1 MANEPLLGA
10 PFQQGV
16 RDQLAIRSKKKASN
30 NLTDRDL
37 SVQHGNNAWARIS
50 SGVVVEGNEFA
61 AKQNVLQGGVLSK
74 INKGFKETP
83 SASLLD
89 QVKYGRDMDSSYS
102 KTDALGFR
110 PMPGIDSI
118 EIVSQNAQGTIRKT
132 DVSFKLHTLEDLDIF
147 EKLYLR
153 PGFTILLEYGHGAYY
168 DNDGNPITNVPSVID
183 FFSST
188 DEEKVAAQTLALRKE
203 SSFNYD
209 AIFGIIM
216 NFQYSYNMEGGY
228 DCTFYII
235 SKGSLLDSILAISG
249 GDLKNTSSKKG
260 GIEGVF
266 NNLINDKKS
275 EDSKAYKKSEVLK
288 ILGRIYETAGQRDTQ
303 IDTLKDD
310 FKTLGLVTSDKPFY
324 LHDISTNISNAAK
337 KVYIT
342 FNTLLKILNNTVMLA
357 AANGRNIVSFGVYEE
372 ERSIL
377 GEFLTYDDHFSSN
390 PNVCLMTSIPANK
403 NFDAGAGSTKPGG
416 SFKKDQINKDILL
429 DVSFL
434 IRTYEALAKN
444 KKEDRTVIDFLMNV
458 FEEIT
463 PALGSINEFDFHYIE
478 DDSTCYI
485 VDRKISP
492 TLGGIKSNVLPCFGR
507 GSLLTNI
514 NVTSK
519 ISNAIMTMM
528 AVGAQQSGANLQGYG
543 GLVMNF
549 NRGLKDRFHSSLK
562 SKLDADKKINS
573 SEDDEDKDYKEKK
586 EDILKSIKQF
596 VKARS
601 FKQSEGTNLEQPHM
615 FIANYDINR
624 ATNPPRGV
632 LPFELS
638 FTMQGIAGLKIGQGF
653 LLQEGILP
661 TSVQDTAGFIIKSIN
676 HSLADNTWTTDISAF
691 MTLVAPD
698 YTKNTKDFPT
708 VELDKDTEDSVK
720 NRTDKSS

>member
-16 RDQLAIRSKKKASN
+16 RDQLAIRSRKKASN

-50 SGVVVEGNEFA
+50 SGVVVEGNVLSAME
-61 AKQNVLQGGVLSK
+61 NVLQGGVLSK
-74 INKGFKETP
+74 RGAGFTP
-83 SASLLD
+83 ASD
-89 QVKYGRDMDSSYS
+89 FSSYS

-132 DVSFKLHTLEDLDIF
+132 DVSFKLHTLEDLNVF

-153 PGFTILLEYGHGAYY
+153 PGFTVLLEYGHGAYY
-168 DNDGNPITNVPSVID
+168 DNEGNPITNVPSVID

-260 GIEGVF
+260 GIEGAF

-303 IDTLKDD
+303 IETLIED
-310 FKTLGLVTSDKPFY
+310 FPTLGLVDKSTPDSLSDKPFY
-324 LHDISTNISNAAK
+324 LHDISTDISNAAK

-357 AANGRNIVSFGVYEE
+357 AANGRNIVSFGIATEKRNV
-372 ERSIL
+372 L
-377 GEFLTYDDHFSSN
+377 GDFLTYDDHFSSN
-390 PNVCLMTSIPANK
+390 PNVCLITSIPANK
-403 NFDAGAGSTKPGG
+403 NFDAGAGNEGGRGG
-416 SFKKDQINKDILL
+416 SPKKNQINRDILL

-485 VDRKISP
+485 VDRKITPS
-492 TLGGIKSNVLPCFGR
+492 LGGIKSNVLPCFGK

-519 ISNAIMTMM
+519 ISNTIMTMM

-573 SEDDEDKDYKEKK
+573 SEDDEAKDYKEKK

-676 HSLADNTWTTDISAF
+676 HSLSDNTWTTDISAY

-698 YTKNTKDFPT
+698 YTKNTKDFPET
-708 VELDKDTEDSVK
+708 PLDADTQDSIS

>member
-10 PFQQGV
+10 PFQEGV
-16 RDQLAIRSKKKASN
+16 RKQLSVRSRKKKSN

-50 SGVVVEGNEFA
+50 SGVVVEGNESA
-61 AKQNVLQGGVLSK
+61 AKENVLQGGVLSK
-74 INKGFKETP
+74 RGAGFTP
-83 SASLLD
+83 ASD
-89 QVKYGRDMDSSYS
+89 FSSYS

-132 DVSFKLHTLEDLDIF
+132 DVSFKLHTLEDLNVF

-188 DEEKVAAQTLALRKE
+188 DEEKVAAQTLALREE

-310 FKTLGLVTSDKPFY
+310 FKTLGLETSDKPFY

-492 TLGGIKSNVLPCFGR
+492 TLGGIKSNVLPCFGK

-519 ISNAIMTMM
+519 ISNTIMTMM

-562 SKLDADKKINS
+562 SKLDAEKKIDS
-573 SEDDEDKDYKEKK
+573 SEDDEAKDYKEKK

>member
-10 PFQQGV
+10 PFQEGV
-16 RDQLAIRSKKKASN
+16 RKQLSVRSGKKKSN

-50 SGVVVEGNEFA
+50 SGVVVEGNVLSAME
-61 AKQNVLQGGVLSK
+61 NVLQGGVLSK
-74 INKGFKETP
+74 RGAGFTP
-83 SASLLD
+83 ASD
-89 QVKYGRDMDSSYS
+89 FSSYS

-132 DVSFKLHTLEDLDIF
+132 DVSFKLHTLEDLNVF

-188 DEEKVAAQTLALRKE
+188 DEEKVAAQTLALREE

-260 GIEGVF
+260 GIEGAF

-310 FKTLGLVTSDKPFY
+310 FKTLGLETSDKPFY

-357 AANGRNIVSFGVYEE
+357 AANGRNIVSFGIATEKRNV
-372 ERSIL
+372 L
-377 GEFLTYDDHFSSN
+377 GDFLTYDDHFSSN
-390 PNVCLMTSIPANK
+390 PNVCLITSIPANK
-403 NFDAGAGSTKPGG
+403 NFDAGAGNEGGRGG
-416 SFKKDQINKDILL
+416 SPKKNQINRDILL

-444 KKEDRTVIDFLMNV
+444 KKEDRTVIDFLINV

-492 TLGGIKSNVLPCFGR
+492 TLGGIKSNVLPCFGK

-562 SKLDADKKINS
+562 SKLDAEKKIDS
-573 SEDDEDKDYKEKK
+573 SEDDEAKDYKEKK

>member
-10 PFQQGV
+10 PFQEGV
-16 RDQLAIRSKKKASN
+16 RKQLSVRSGKKKSN

-50 SGVVVEGNEFA
+50 SGVVVEGNVLSAME
-61 AKQNVLQGGVLSK
+61 NVLQGGVLSK
-74 INKGFKETP
+74 RGAGFTP
-83 SASLLD
+83 ASD
-89 QVKYGRDMDSSYS
+89 FSSYS

-132 DVSFKLHTLEDLDIF
+132 DVSFKLHTLEDLNVF

-188 DEEKVAAQTLALRKE
+188 DEEKVAAQTLALREE

-310 FKTLGLVTSDKPFY
+310 FKTLGLETSDKPFY

-492 TLGGIKSNVLPCFGR
+492 TLGGIKSNVLPCFGK

-519 ISNAIMTMM
+519 ISNTIMTMM

-562 SKLDADKKINS
+562 SKLDAEKKIDS
-573 SEDDEDKDYKEKK
+573 SEDDEAKDYKEKK

>member
-61 AKQNVLQGGVLSK
+61 AKENVLQGGVLLK
-74 INKGFKETP
+74 RGAGFTP
-83 SASLLD
+83 ASD
-89 QVKYGRDMDSSYS
+89 FSSYS

-132 DVSFKLHTLEDLDIF
+132 DVSFKIHTLEDLNVF

-153 PGFTILLEYGHGAYY
+153 PGFTVLLEYGHGAYY
-168 DNDGNPITNVPSVID
+168 DNGGNPITNVPSVID

-188 DEEKVAAQTLALRKE
+188 DEEKVAAQTLALREE

-303 IDTLKDD
+303 IDTLKHD
-310 FKTLGLVTSDKPFY
+310 FKTLGLVDKSTPDSLSDKPFY
-324 LHDISTNISNAAK
+324 LHDISTDISNAAK
-337 KVYIT
+337 KVYIR

-357 AANGRNIVSFGVYEE
+357 AANGKNIVSFGIATEKRNV
-372 ERSIL
+372 L
-377 GEFLTYDDHFSSN
+377 GQFSTYDDHFSSN
-390 PNVCLMTSIPANK
+390 PNVCILASIPANK
-403 NFDAGAGSTKPGG
+403 NLDPGAGNEGGRGG
-416 SFKKDQINKDILL
+416 SAKKNQINRDILL

-492 TLGGIKSNVLPCFGR
+492 TLGGIKNNVLPCFGR

-615 FIANYDINR
+615 FIANYEINR
-624 ATNPPRGV
+624 ATNPIRGV

-638 FTMQGIAGLKIGQGF
+638 FTMQGIAGLTIGQGF
-653 LLQEGILP
+653 MLQEGILP
-661 TSVQDTAGFIIKSIN
+661 KSVQDTAGFIIKSIN
-676 HSLADNTWTTDISAF
+676 HSLSDNTWTTDISAY

-698 YTKNTKDFPT
+698 YTKNTKVFLET
-708 VELDKDTEDSVK
+708 KLDADTEDSVK

>member
-16 RDQLAIRSKKKASN
+16 RDQLAIRSRKKASN

-50 SGVVVEGNEFA
+50 SGVVVEGNVLSAME
-61 AKQNVLQGGVLSK
+61 NVLQGGVLSK
-74 INKGFKETP
+74 RGAGFTP
-83 SASLLD
+83 ASD
-89 QVKYGRDMDSSYS
+89 FSSYS

-132 DVSFKLHTLEDLDIF
+132 DVSFKLHTLEDLNVF

-153 PGFTILLEYGHGAYY
+153 PGFTVLLEYGHGAYY
-168 DNDGNPITNVPSVID
+168 DNEGNPITNVPSVID

-260 GIEGVF
+260 GIEGAF

-303 IDTLKDD
+303 IETLIED
-310 FKTLGLVTSDKPFY
+310 FPTLGLVDKSTPDSLSDKPFY
-324 LHDISTNISNAAK
+324 LHDISTDISNAAK

-357 AANGRNIVSFGVYEE
+357 AANGRNIVSFGIATEKRNV
-372 ERSIL
+372 L
-377 GEFLTYDDHFSSN
+377 GDFLTYDDHFSSN
-390 PNVCLMTSIPANK
+390 PNVCLITSIPANK
-403 NFDAGAGSTKPGG
+403 NFDAGAGNEGGRGG
-416 SFKKDQINKDILL
+416 SPKKNQINRDILL

-485 VDRKISP
+485 VDRKITPS
-492 TLGGIKSNVLPCFGR
+492 LGGIKSNVLPCFGK

-519 ISNAIMTMM
+519 ISNTIMTMM

-573 SEDDEDKDYKEKK
+573 SEDDEAKDYKEKK

-676 HSLADNTWTTDISAF
+676 HSLSDNTWTTDISAY

-698 YTKNTKDFPT
+698 
-708 VELDKDTEDSVK
+708 
-720 NRTDKSS
+720 

>member
-16 RDQLAIRSKKKASN
+16 RDQLAIRSRKKASN

-50 SGVVVEGNEFA
+50 SGVVVEGNVLSAME
-61 AKQNVLQGGVLSK
+61 NVLQGGVLSK
-74 INKGFKETP
+74 RGAGFTP
-83 SASLLD
+83 ASD
-89 QVKYGRDMDSSYS
+89 FSSYS

-132 DVSFKLHTLEDLDIF
+132 DVSFKLHTLEDLNVF

-153 PGFTILLEYGHGAYY
+153 PGFTVLLEYGHGAYY
-168 DNDGNPITNVPSVID
+168 DNEGNPITNVPSVID

-260 GIEGVF
+260 GIEGAF

-303 IDTLKDD
+303 IETLIED
-310 FKTLGLVTSDKPFY
+310 FPTLGLVDKSTPDSLSDKPFY
-324 LHDISTNISNAAK
+324 LHDISTDISNAAK

-390 PNVCLMTSIPANK
+390 PNVCLITSIPANK
-403 NFDAGAGSTKPGG
+403 NFDAGAGNEGGRGG
-416 SFKKDQINKDILL
+416 SPKKNQINRDILL

-485 VDRKISP
+485 VDRKITPS
-492 TLGGIKSNVLPCFGR
+492 LGGIKSNVLPCFGK

-519 ISNAIMTMM
+519 ISNTIMTMM

-573 SEDDEDKDYKEKK
+573 SEDDEAKDYKEKK

-676 HSLADNTWTTDISAF
+676 HSLSDNTWTTDISAF